1 MSSDLFSGNHS
12 EHPEIQKSL
21 ESHGKTHWRIAMNGT
36 TTGKSS
42 TIYGFL
48 GDDPVKDEEKLGW

>member
-1 MSSDLFSGNHS
+1 
-12 EHPEIQKSL
+12 
-21 ESHGKTHWRIAMNGT
+21 MNGT

-48 GDDPVKDEEKLGW
+48 GDDPVKDEEKLG